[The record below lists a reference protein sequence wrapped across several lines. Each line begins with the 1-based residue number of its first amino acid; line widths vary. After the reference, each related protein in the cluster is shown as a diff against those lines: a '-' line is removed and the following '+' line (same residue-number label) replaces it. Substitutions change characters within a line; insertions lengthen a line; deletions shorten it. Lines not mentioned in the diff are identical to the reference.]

1 MEVLLLYIL
10 IVTILCFILT
20 GYDKYLAIKNKHRI
34 PEKTLF
40 TIGLLGGSLGLL
52 LAMVLFKH
60 KTSKSSFIVKFGGI
74 IFVQV
79 LFVITVLNY
88 KR

>member
-1 MEVLLLYIL
+1 MEVLLIYIL

-60 KTSKSSFIVKFGGI
+60 KTSKSTFIIKFGGI
-74 IFVQV
+74 IFVQI
-79 LFVITVLNY
+79 LFIITILNY

>member
-1 MEVLLLYIL
+1 MEVLLIYIL
-10 IVTILCFILT
+10 VVNVLSFILT

-52 LAMVLFKH
+52 IAMVLFKH

-74 IFVQV
+74 IFVQI
-79 LFVITVLNY
+79 LFVISILNY